1 MTTYRAPLR
10 DMQFVLRDL
19 LNIEKHY
26 QSLPACEEVNQDLID
41 AVLGEGAAGVVS
53 EVMR

>member
-26 QSLPACEEVNQDLID
+26 QSLPACEEVNLSLIHI
-41 AVLGEGAAGVVS
+41 S
-53 EVMR
+53 